1 MLRENL
7 TPSLSE
13 AAVRFARNAWRPD
26 GGTGNG
32 NVGVTSGGDVT
43 MWGETA
49 ENAAGPE
56 TGIPD
61 HVEGRIRFDKK
72 RSLDDIGRK
81 VERVESVVKNLQAGV
96 STQGRWNTV
105 STSDAPGSAD
115 GYPDGAWWTKI
126 ASEDSLAPVAL
137 WTVANGRWE
146 TRPVPAG
153 TQIISYTNSGIVDA
167 GLVAAAVIKSDE
179 FWTAM
184 SGARV
189 GFNKDGFQ
197 AYDDEGKQ
205 TVDIDGDTN
214 RFSGEF
220 EAGDWTMKK
229 IGQTSGLFAKT
240 NFQLSEQSPGLVH
253 VGSGVE
259 GVDNTYVA
267 MRSYLY
273 GDSFGAKQ
281 DESLNAYFMATS
293 AYRSGD
299 TISVNP
305 QRALM
310 RCVGVNR
317 TSEAY
322 ADVGGAAIELRDNGG
337 LSSKIDAGAQRAG
350 ITFTPPGWNS
360 RYLDVNTN
368 GIHINGESNNPQ
380 SAQIWV
386 NSDGTVVLDGVIG
399 DGSAI
404 RSFFWANNSFDLT
417 AGRNITF
424 TFSSLPEKRGAKWFP
439 LGTAYD
445 WTDEADVTIKT
456 IDSDVNVCRV
466 KLHVQNGV
474 FRRGSSGIVGL
485 LVRRP
490 AW

>member
-13 AAVRFARNAWRPD
+13 AAVRFTQNAWRPD

-32 NVGVTSGGDVT
+32 NVGVTSGGDVI

-49 ENAAGPE
+49 QIVDGPE
-56 TGIPD
+56 AGIPS
-61 HVEGRIRFDKK
+61 HVEGRIRLEKK

-81 VERVESVVKNLQAGV
+81 VERVESVVKDLQAGV

-105 STSDAPGSAD
+105 STSDAPESAD
-115 GYPDGAWWTKI
+115 GYPGGAWWTKI
-126 ASEDSLAPVAL
+126 ASEDSLTPVAL
-137 WTVANGRWE
+137 WTVADGKWE

-153 TQIISYTNSGIVDA
+153 TQITSYTNSGIVDA

-179 FWTAM
+179 FWTAL

-189 GFNKDGFQ
+189 GFNKNGFQ
-197 AYDDEGKQ
+197 AYNDTGEQ

-253 VGSGVE
+253 VGDGVE

-273 GDSFGAKQ
+273 GDSFGDKQ
-281 DESLNAYFMATS
+281 NESLNAYFMATS

-299 TISVNP
+299 NISVNP
-305 QRALM
+305 QHAVM
-310 RCVGVNR
+310 RCVSVER
-317 TSEAY
+317 TSEAW
-322 ADVGGAAIELRDNGG
+322 ADSGGAMINLRDKSG
-337 LSSKIDAGAQRAG
+337 LSSKVDVGAQRAG
-350 ITFTPPGWNS
+350 ITFTPPGLNS
-360 RYLDVNTN
+360 RYLDVNAN
-368 GIHINGESNNPQ
+368 GIHINGEDNNPQ

-399 DGSAI
+399 DGSAV
-404 RSFFWANNSFDLT
+404 RSFFWANTSFDLS

-424 TFSSLPEKRGAKWFP
+424 TFSGLPRKDGAKWFP

-445 WTDEADVTIKT
+445 WSDEADVTIKT
-456 IDSDVNVCRV
+456 IDSDVDVCRV
-466 KLHVQNGV
+466 KLHVQNGT
-474 FRRGSSGIVGL
+474 FRKGSSGIVGL
-485 LVRRP
+485 LVRRA

>member
-13 AAVRFARNAWRPD
+13 AAVRYAQRAWHGQP
-26 GGTGNG
+26 GTGNG
-32 NVGVTSGGDVT
+32 NVGVAAGGDVT
-43 MWGETA
+43 LWGETA

-61 HVEGRIRFDKK
+61 HVEGRIRFDKR

-81 VERVESVVKNLQAGV
+81 VERVESAMKNLQAGV

-105 STSDAPGSAD
+105 STSDAPESAD
-115 GYPDGAWWTKI
+115 GYPDGAWWTKV
-126 ASEDSLAPVAL
+126 ASEDSLTPVAL
-137 WTVANGRWE
+137 WTVAGGRWE

-153 TQIISYTNSGIVDA
+153 TQITSYTNSGIVDA

-179 FWTAM
+179 FWTAL
-184 SGARV
+184 SGSRV

-197 AYDDEGKQ
+197 AYDDAGDQ
-205 TVDIDGDTN
+205 TVDIDGVTN

-273 GDSFGAKQ
+273 GDSFGATK

-299 TISVNP
+299 TISANQ

-317 TSEAY
+317 TSEVI
-322 ADVGGAAIELRDNGG
+322 ADMGGVMVGLRDAEG
-337 LSSKIDAGAQRAG
+337 LGSKMEVGAQRAG
-350 ITFTPPGWNS
+350 ITYTPPGWNS

-368 GIHINGESNNPQ
+368 GIHINGEDNNPQ

-386 NSDGTVVLDGVIG
+386 NSDGTVVLDGIIG
-399 DGSAI
+399 NGSG
-404 RSFFWANNSFDLT
+404 RSSGRIPVSIFPREGISRSRSPT
-417 AGRNITF
+417 CRGGMGRNGFRSAQPMIGRT
-424 TFSSLPEKRGAKWFP
+424 KR
-439 LGTAYD
+439 T
-445 WTDEADVTIKT
+445 
-456 IDSDVNVCRV
+456 
-466 KLHVQNGV
+466 
-474 FRRGSSGIVGL
+474 
-485 LVRRP
+485 
-490 AW
+490 